1 MDQRY
6 ADGENDVTYIT
17 LFLEHFEGP
26 CNRNLRKILL
36 NSVIVRPNTLHIGI
50 YMIELFYKAA
60 ITSIKRYIIT
70 LLAVLGWPFT
80 DVICTNGQNL
90 NIA

>member
-1 MDQRY
+1 MDQRFE
-6 ADGENDVTYIT
+6 DRENDVTYIT
-17 LFLEHFEGP
+17 LFLEHFEGH

-36 NSVIVRPNTLHIGI
+36 NSVIVNTLHIGI
-50 YMIELFYKAA
+50 YMIELFYKTA

-70 LLAVLGWPFT
+70 LLAVLGWPLGT
-80 DVICTNGQNL
+80 LCTNGQHL